1 MYTLSNNYFEHFLE
15 SLEDQIFSFGVSKPD
30 SLSVFVNQEIIGVA
44 GVKASLTLV
53 VLADPYILSW
63 YNFVPC

>member
-15 SLEDQIFSFGVSKPD
+15 SLADQTFSFGVSKLD
-30 SLSVFVNQEIIGVA
+30 SLSVFVNQGIIGVA

-63 YNFVPC
+63 YNFV